1 MEEWGLKKRLRAGYR
16 SLFYG
21 PPGTG
26 KSLTACMLG
35 KHTGRDVYRIDLSL
49 VTSKYI
55 GETEKN
61 LARIF
66 DQAKNK
72 NWILFFDEADALFG
86 KRTEISDAHDR
97 YANQEVSYL
106 LQRIEDH
113 DGVVILASN
122 MTENLDDAFTRRF
135 ESIIHFPMPRPEQ
148 RLQIWRNG
156 FSAKS
161 TLSHEVDLENLAGSC
176 EISGGAIMNVI
187 RYSSMKALSRGSE
200 EIFLADLQ
208 EGIRKE
214 LLKEGR
220 TI

>member
-1 MEEWGLKKRLRAGYR
+1 
-16 SLFYG
+16 
-21 PPGTG
+21 
-26 KSLTACMLG
+26 MLG

-113 DGVVILASN
+113 DGVVVLASN
-122 MTENLDDAFTRRF
+122 MKENLDDAFTRRF

-161 TLSHEVDLENLAGSC
+161 TLSPEVDLVNLAGSC

-187 RYSSMKALSRGSE
+187 RYSSMKALSRGSG
-200 EIFLADLQ
+200 EILLADLQ